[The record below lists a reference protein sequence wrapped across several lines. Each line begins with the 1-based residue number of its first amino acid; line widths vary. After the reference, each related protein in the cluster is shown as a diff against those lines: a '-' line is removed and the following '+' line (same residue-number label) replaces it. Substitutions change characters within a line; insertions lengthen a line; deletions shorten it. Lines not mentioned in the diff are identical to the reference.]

1 MTDHRFAQIVSLGED
16 GIFRVRIAPDSH
28 MAIEDAQEII
38 AYMAATYGPL
48 RHPALVDI
56 SGLRSISREAR
67 EYFAGPETARVESAV
82 ALIVKSPLSR
92 AVGNFFLGINRALM
106 PTKLFA
112 TDDPAIAW
120 LEGFIV

>member
-1 MTDHRFAQIVSLGED
+1 MSDHQFQQTVQLGED
-16 GIFRVRIAPDSH
+16 GIYRIRSTPGAH
-28 MAIEDAQEII
+28 LAIEDAQQII